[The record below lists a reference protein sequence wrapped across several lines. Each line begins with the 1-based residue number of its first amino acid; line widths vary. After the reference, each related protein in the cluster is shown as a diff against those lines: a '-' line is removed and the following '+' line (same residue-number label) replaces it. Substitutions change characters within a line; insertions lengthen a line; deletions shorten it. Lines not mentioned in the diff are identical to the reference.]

1 MVVADTSPLNY
12 LVLIG
17 SIDVLPE
24 LYERVLVPFEVIEE
38 LSAADAPAEVA
49 VWVRSRPAW
58 LEVQVVP
65 WSGEPWLTELDLGE
79 QAAIRLERPY

>member
-65 WSGEPWLTELDLGE
+65 WRRAMIDGTRLGR
-79 QAAIRLERPY
+79 AGSDSPGADGC